1 MADTLF
7 FSRDTKVY
15 VAPLNAS
22 GAEVAGAIW
31 EIPVL
36 DGFSFSQ
43 ATNSSEITL
52 NEMEASGGGSRRGR
66 KMFNDSYAPAEWSF
80 STYARPFKT
89 TAGYAEFGADNL
101 TANDHAVEEAL
112 WAMMVGNAGAGYTVP
127 TASQVSVWAQGLTQ
141 TAASGSVPKHLAID
155 FDDSNTSTL
164 GTANIYFVLGKT
176 GETATTYK
184 VANCCMN
191 EASMDFDIDGIAT
204 IAWSGM
210 GTIITEATA
219 PTATRKEAIGSTTNF
234 IRNRLTQLVMTTAD
248 DHLLGDSNNDGSQDS
263 ADADSDAETYA
274 LTLTGGNITISNNM
288 TFLTPETLG
297 VVNQPLGHV
306 TGTRTIGGSFTCYLN
321 STADSSM
328 DLFERIIEDSD
339 TITNKFDLSFKV
351 GGASAVPRVEFDMAA
366 CHLEVPT
373 HSIDDVISLEVNF
386 HALGTD
392 ISSTDE
398 IAIKYIGA

>member
-80 STYARPFKT
+80 STYARPFKSAT
-89 TAGYAEFGADNL
+89 YAAGGADNQV
-101 TANDHAVEEAL
+101 AHHAVEEAL

-127 TASQVSVWAQGLTQ
+127 TASQVSVWAQGLTHDA
-141 TAASGSVPKHLAID
+141 TDLDID

-164 GTANIYFVLGKT
+164 GIANIYFVLGKT

-184 VANCCMN
+184 IANCCMN
-191 EASMDFDIDGIAT
+191 EASIEFDIDGIAT

-210 GTIITEATA
+210 GTIITEASA
-219 PTATRKEAIGSTTNF
+219 PTASRFEAIGSTTNF

-248 DHLLGDSNNDGSQDS
+248 DHLLSSGES
-263 ADADSDAETYA
+263 ADGDTDAETYG

-339 TITNKFDLSFKV
+339 TITNKFDLNFKV
-351 GGASAVPRVEFDMAA
+351 GGAAAVPRIEFNMAA

>member
-22 GAEVAGAIW
+22 GVEVAGAIW

-164 GTANIYFVLGKT
+164 G
-176 GETATTYK
+176 
-184 VANCCMN
+184 
-191 EASMDFDIDGIAT
+191 
-204 IAWSGM
+204 M
-210 GTIITEATA
+210 GSR
-219 PTATRKEAIGSTTNF
+219 PYSRWYRF
-234 IRNRLTQLVMTTAD
+234 R
-248 DHLLGDSNNDGSQDS
+248 
-263 ADADSDAETYA
+263 Y
-274 LTLTGGNITISNNM
+274 
-288 TFLTPETLG
+288 
-297 VVNQPLGHV
+297 
-306 TGTRTIGGSFTCYLN
+306 
-321 STADSSM
+321 
-328 DLFERIIEDSD
+328 
-339 TITNKFDLSFKV
+339 
-351 GGASAVPRVEFDMAA
+351 
-366 CHLEVPT
+366 
-373 HSIDDVISLEVNF
+373 
-386 HALGTD
+386 
-392 ISSTDE
+392 
-398 IAIKYIGA
+398 

>member
-15 VAPLNAS
+15 VAPLNAA

-52 NEMEASGGGSRRGR
+52 NEMEGTGGSRRGR

-80 STYARPFKT
+80 STYARPFKSASYA
-89 TAGYAEFGADNL
+89 AGGADNQV
-101 TANDHAVEEAL
+101 AHHAVEECL

-127 TASQVSVWAQGLTQ
+127 SSSQVSAWAQGLTQ
-141 TAASGSVPKHLAID
+141 DGTDLDID

-184 VANCCMN
+184 IANCCMN
-191 EASMDFDIDGIAT
+191 EASIEFDIDGIAT

-210 GTIITEATA
+210 GTIITETAA
-219 PTATRKEAIGSTTNF
+219 PTATRYEAIGSTTNF

-248 DHLLGDSNNDGSQDS
+248 DHLLGDLNNDGNQD
-263 ADADSDAETYA
+263 DVDSDSDVETYN

-321 STADSSM
+321 SATDSSM
-328 DLFERIIEDSD
+328 DLFERIIEDTD
-339 TITNKFDLSFKV
+339 TITNKFDLNFKV
-351 GGASAVPRVEFDMAA
+351 GGATATPRIEFNMAA

-373 HSIDDVISLEVNF
+373 HSIDDVIALEVNF

>member
-15 VAPLNAS
+15 VAPLNAA

-80 STYARPFKT
+80 STYARPFKS
-89 TAGYAEFGADNL
+89 ASYADGGADNQV
-101 TANDHAVEEAL
+101 AHHAVEECL

-127 TASQVSVWAQGLTQ
+127 SASQVSVWAQGLTQ
-141 TAASGSVPKHLAID
+141 DGTDLEID
-155 FDDSNTSTL
+155 FADSNTSTL

-184 VANCCMN
+184 IANCCMN
-191 EASMDFDIDGIAT
+191 EASIEFDIDGIAT

-210 GTIITEATA
+210 GTFLSEASA
-219 PTATRKEAIGSTTNF
+219 PTATRYEAIGSTTNF

-248 DHLLGDSNNDGSQDS
+248 DHLLSSGES
-263 ADADSDAETYA
+263 ADGDSDAETYA

-306 TGTRTIGGSFTCYLN
+306 TGTRTIGGSFTCYLSN
-321 STADSSM
+321 TSTAGA
-328 DLFERIIEDSD
+328 DLFEDLATS
-339 TITNKFDLSFKV
+339 TSVITNDFNLVFDI
-351 GGASAVPRVEFDMAA
+351 GGAAA
-366 CHLEVPT
+366 ATPVAPHLQITLPTCHLEIPS
-373 HSIDDVISLEVNF
+373 HSIEDVISLETSF
-386 HALGTD
+386 HALPTS
-392 ISSTDE
+392 ITAADE
-398 IAIKYIGA
+398 ATIVYKGVTAA

>member
-15 VAPLNAS
+15 VAPLNAA

-80 STYARPFKT
+80 STYARPFKSAT
-89 TAGYAEFGADNL
+89 YADGGADNQV
-101 TANDHAVEEAL
+101 AHHAVEECL

-127 TASQVSVWAQGLTQ
+127 SASQVSVWAQGLTQ
-141 TAASGSVPKHLAID
+141 SASQLAID

-164 GTANIYFVLGKT
+164 GVANIYFVLGKT

-184 VANCCMN
+184 IANCCMN
-191 EASMDFDIDGIAT
+191 EASIDFDIDGIAT

-210 GTIITEATA
+210 GTIITEASA
-219 PTATRKEAIGSTTNF
+219 PTATRYEAVTSTTNF

-248 DHLLGDSNNDGSQDS
+248 DHLLAIGEPADG
-263 ADADSDAETYA
+263 DSDAETYN

-321 STADSSM
+321 SATDSSM
-328 DLFERIIEDSD
+328 DLIERIIEDSD
-339 TITNKFDLSFKV
+339 TITNKFNLGFKV
-351 GGASAVPRVEFDMAA
+351 GGASATPRIEFDMAA

-398 IAIKYIGA
+398 IGIKYIGA

>member
-43 ATNSSEITL
+43 ATNSSEVTL

-80 STYARPFKT
+80 STYARPFKSASYA
-89 TAGYAEFGADNL
+89 AGGADNQV
-101 TANDHAVEEAL
+101 AHHAVEEAL

-127 TASQVSVWAQGLTQ
+127 TGSQVSVWAQGLTQ
-141 TAASGSVPKHLAID
+141 DGTDLDID

-219 PTATRKEAIGSTTNF
+219 PTATRYEAIGSTTNF

-248 DHLLGDSNNDGSQDS
+248 DHLRSTGES
-263 ADADSDAETYA
+263 ADGDTDAETYA

-288 TFLTPETLG
+288 TFLTPETIG

-321 STADSSM
+321 SAADSSM

-339 TITNKFDLSFKV
+339 TITNKFDLNFKV
-351 GGASAVPRVEFDMAA
+351 GGASAVPRIEFNMAA

-373 HSIDDVISLEVNF
+373 HSIDDVISLEVSF

>member
-80 STYARPFKT
+80 STYARPFKSASYA
-89 TAGYAEFGADNL
+89 AGGADNQV
-101 TANDHAVEEAL
+101 AHRAVEECL

-141 TAASGSVPKHLAID
+141 DGTDLDID
-155 FDDSNTSTL
+155 FADSNTSTL

-184 VANCCMN
+184 IANCCMN
-191 EASMDFDIDGIAT
+191 EASIEFDIDGIAT

-210 GTIITEATA
+210 GTFLSEASA
-219 PTATRKEAIGSTTNF
+219 PTATRYEAIGSTTNF

-248 DHLLGDSNNDGSQDS
+248 DHLLSTGES
-263 ADADSDAETYA
+263 ADGDTDAETYA

-306 TGTRTIGGSFTCYLN
+306 TGTRTVGGSFTCYLN
-321 STADSSM
+321 SATDSSM

-339 TITNKFDLSFKV
+339 TITNKFDLNFKV
-351 GGASAVPRVEFDMAA
+351 GGAAATPRIELNMAA

-398 IAIKYIGA
+398 IAIKYVGA

>member
-52 NEMEASGGGSRRGR
+52 NEMEASSGGSRRGR

-80 STYARPFKT
+80 STYARPFKSASYA
-89 TAGYAEFGADNL
+89 AGGADNQV
-101 TANDHAVEEAL
+101 AHHAVEEAL

-127 TASQVSVWAQGLTQ
+127 SASQVSVWAQGLTQ
-141 TAASGSVPKHLAID
+141 DGTDLDID

-219 PTATRKEAIGSTTNF
+219 PTATRFEAIGSTTNF

-248 DHLLGDSNNDGSQDS
+248 DHLLSSGES
-263 ADADSDAETYA
+263 ADGDTDAETYA

-339 TITNKFDLSFKV
+339 TITNKFDLNFKV
-351 GGASAVPRVEFDMAA
+351 GGAAAVPRIEFNMAA

>member
-15 VAPLNAS
+15 VAPLNAA

-80 STYARPFKT
+80 STYARPFKSASYA
-89 TAGYAEFGADNL
+89 AGGADNQV
-101 TANDHAVEEAL
+101 AHHAVEECL

-127 TASQVSVWAQGLTQ
+127 TGSQVSVWAQGLTQ
-141 TAASGSVPKHLAID
+141 DGTDLDID

-184 VANCCMN
+184 IANCCMN
-191 EASMDFDIDGIAT
+191 EASIEFDIDGIAT

-210 GTIITEATA
+210 GTIITETAA
-219 PTATRKEAIGSTTNF
+219 PTATRYEAIGSTTNF

-248 DHLLGDSNNDGSQDS
+248 DHLLGDLNNDGNQD
-263 ADADSDAETYA
+263 DVDSDSDVETYA

-321 STADSSM
+321 SAADSSM

-339 TITNKFDLSFKV
+339 TITNKFDLNFKV
-351 GGASAVPRVEFDMAA
+351 GGASAVPRIEFNMAA

>member
-15 VAPLNAS
+15 VAPLNAA

-80 STYARPFKT
+80 STYARPFKS
-89 TAGYAEFGADNL
+89 ASYADGGADNQV
-101 TANDHAVEEAL
+101 AHHAVEECL

-127 TASQVSVWAQGLTQ
+127 SASQVSVWAQGLTQ
-141 TAASGSVPKHLAID
+141 DGTDLDID
-155 FDDSNTSTL
+155 FADSNTSTL

-184 VANCCMN
+184 IANCCMN
-191 EASMDFDIDGIAT
+191 EASIEFDIDGIAT

-210 GTIITEATA
+210 GTFLSEASA
-219 PTATRKEAIGSTTNF
+219 PTATRYEAIGSTTNF
-234 IRNRLTQLVMTTAD
+234 IRNRLTQLVMSTAD
-248 DHLLGDSNNDGSQDS
+248 DHLLGDSNNDGNQDS
-263 ADADSDAETYA
+263 GDGDTDAETYA

-288 TFLTPETLG
+288 TFLTPETIG

-321 STADSSM
+321 SAADSSM

-339 TITNKFDLSFKV
+339 TITNKFDLNFKV
-351 GGASAVPRVEFDMAA
+351 GGASAVPRIEFNMAA

-373 HSIDDVISLEVNF
+373 HSIDDVISLEVSF

>member
-80 STYARPFKT
+80 STYARPFKS
-89 TAGYAEFGADNL
+89 ASYADGGADNQV
-101 TANDHAVEEAL
+101 AHHAVEECL

-127 TASQVSVWAQGLTQ
+127 SASQVSVWAQGLTQ
-141 TAASGSVPKHLAID
+141 DGTDLEID
-155 FDDSNTSTL
+155 FADSNTSTL

-184 VANCCMN
+184 IANCCMN
-191 EASMDFDIDGIAT
+191 EASIEFDIDGIAT

-210 GTIITEATA
+210 GTFLSEASA
-219 PTATRKEAIGSTTNF
+219 PTATRYEAIGSTTNF

-248 DHLLGDSNNDGSQDS
+248 DHLLSTGES
-263 ADADSDAETYA
+263 ADGDTDAETYA

-288 TFLTPETLG
+288 TFLTPETIG

-321 STADSSM
+321 SAADSSM

-339 TITNKFDLSFKV
+339 TITNKFDLNFKV
-351 GGASAVPRVEFDMAA
+351 GGASAVPRIEFNMAA

-373 HSIDDVISLEVNF
+373 HSIDDVISLEVSF

>member
-15 VAPLNAS
+15 VAPLNAA

-80 STYARPFKT
+80 STYARPFKSANYA
-89 TAGYAEFGADNL
+89 AGGADNQV
-101 TANDHAVEEAL
+101 AHHAVEEAL

-127 TASQVSVWAQGLTQ
+127 TASQVSIWAQGLTQ
-141 TAASGSVPKHLAID
+141 DGTDLDID
-155 FDDSNTSTL
+155 FADSNTSTL
-164 GTANIYFVLGKT
+164 GIANIYFVLGKM

-210 GTIITEATA
+210 GTIITEASA
-219 PTATRKEAIGSTTNF
+219 PTASRYEAIGSTTNF

-248 DHLLGDSNNDGSQDS
+248 DHLRAAGEGNDGDT
-263 ADADSDAETYA
+263 DIETYA

-306 TGTRTIGGSFTCYLN
+306 TGTRTVGGSFTCYLN
-321 STADSSM
+321 STAEGSM

-339 TITNKFDLSFKV
+339 TITNKFNLNFKV
-351 GGASAVPRVEFDMAA
+351 GGASAVPRVEFNMAA

>member
-15 VAPLNAS
+15 VAPLNAA

-80 STYARPFKT
+80 STYARPFKSASYA
-89 TAGYAEFGADNL
+89 AGGADNQV
-101 TANDHAVEEAL
+101 AHHAVEEAL

-127 TASQVSVWAQGLTQ
+127 TGSQVSVWAQGLTQ
-141 TAASGSVPKHLAID
+141 DGTDLDID
-155 FDDSNTSTL
+155 FADSNTSTL

-210 GTIITEATA
+210 GTIITEASA
-219 PTATRKEAIGSTTNF
+219 PTETRKEAIGSTTNF

-248 DHLLGDSNNDGSQDS
+248 DHLRSTGEGNDG
-263 ADADSDAETYA
+263 DSDAETYA

>member
-15 VAPLNAS
+15 VAPLNAA

-52 NEMEASGGGSRRGR
+52 NEMEGSGGSRRGR

-80 STYARPFKT
+80 STYARPFKS
-89 TAGYAEFGADNL
+89 AAYADGGADNQV
-101 TANDHAVEEAL
+101 AHHAVEECL

-127 TASQVSVWAQGLTQ
+127 SASQVSVWAQGLTQ
-141 TAASGSVPKHLAID
+141 SADDLDID
-155 FDDSNTSTL
+155 FADSNTSTL

-176 GETATTYK
+176 GEVATTYK
-184 VANCCMN
+184 IANCCMN
-191 EASMDFDIDGIAT
+191 EASIEFDIDGIAT

-210 GTIITEATA
+210 GTIITEAAA
-219 PTATRKEAIGSTTNF
+219 PTATRYEAIGSTTNF
-234 IRNRLTQLVMTTAD
+234 IRNRLTQLVMSTAD
-248 DHLLGDSNNDGSQDS
+248 DHLLSSGES
-263 ADADSDAETYA
+263 ADSDSDAEDYN
-274 LTLTGGNITISNNM
+274 LTLTGGSITISNNM

-321 STADSSM
+321 SATDSSM
-328 DLFERIIEDSD
+328 DLFERIIEDTD
-339 TITNKFDLSFKV
+339 TITNKFNLNFKV
-351 GGASAVPRVEFDMAA
+351 GGATATPRIEFNMAA

-373 HSIDDVISLEVNF
+373 HSIDDVIALEVNF

>member
-7 FSRDTKVY
+7 FSRDTKVI
-15 VAPLNAS
+15 LIS
-22 GAEVAGAIW
+22 RRLSQFGRC
-31 EIPVL
+31 L
-36 DGFSFSQ
+36 FLMDFSFSQ
-43 ATNSSEITL
+43 ATNSFRDYSERNGSIQC
-52 NEMEASGGGSRRGR
+52 GSRRGR
-66 KMFNDSYAPAEWSF
+66 QMFNDSYAPAEWSF
-80 STYARPFKT
+80 STYARPFKSAAYA
-89 TAGYAEFGADNL
+89 AGGADNQV
-101 TANDHAVEEAL
+101 AHHAVEEAL

-127 TASQVSVWAQGLTQ
+127 SASQVSVWAQGLTQ
-141 TAASGSVPKHLAID
+141 DGTDLEID

-184 VANCCMN
+184 IANCCMN
-191 EASMDFDIDGIAT
+191 EASIDFDIDGIAT

-210 GTIITEATA
+210 GTIITEASA
-219 PTATRKEAIGSTTNF
+219 PTATRYEAITSTTNF

-248 DHLLGDSNNDGSQDS
+248 DHLLSSGES
-263 ADADSDAETYA
+263 ADGDSDAETYNM
-274 LTLTGGNITISNNM
+274 TLTGGNITISNNM

-306 TGTRTIGGSFTCYLN
+306 TGTRTVGGSFTCYLN
-321 STADSSM
+321 SATDSSM
-328 DLFERIIEDSD
+328 DLFERIIEDTD
-339 TITNKFDLSFKV
+339 TITNKFDLNFKV
-351 GGASAVPRVEFDMAA
+351 GGASATPRIEFNMAA

-392 ISSTDE
+392 ISSTNE
-398 IAIKYIGA
+398 LGIKYIGA